1 MGVFDN
7 KPGECQVE
15 RDLGTMRAALR
26 AHSTTGTELAEE
38 ALLNRCDGPQARSQ
52 VVRDEEGGHSIA
64 PRLTD
69 TSREWANL
77 WRQVV
82 RARMGCYNL
91 SAVKACAA
99 YWGNSKKTWRAR
111 RTNVLAAAEQSVQES
126 RECGAASAPM
136 TAFGVRRDFFKQAA
150 DSKAGTSDSRHWSG
164 KLDNFTAL
172 TARKAAHNKL
182 WNIHKGLGP
191 RRGRD
196 ILGTKVAPPLGVI
209 SSVRFLGEALES
221 KVEVAVGSKKCKR
234 AQLIVVPDLSLLHN
248 SAADKGMVAHLAYIV
263 GLGKAV
269 VTSSAWTL
277 AQGDPAKILPNNII
291 RHVPAAVGAKQV
303 FTYTPAFRT
312 RYGEVHEAMRFCADK
327 EKSKW
332 TWTKRANENAVK
344 IRRAIFYDLGVGFG
358 HPR

>member
-1 MGVFDN
+1 MGGVCVGVFDSN
-7 KPGECQVE
+7 PGECQVE

-26 AHSTTGTELAEE
+26 AHSTTDTELAEE

-99 YWGNSKKTWRAR
+99 YWGNNKKTWRAR

-150 DSKAGTSDSRHWSG
+150 D
-164 KLDNFTAL
+164 
-172 TARKAAHNKL
+172 
-182 WNIHKGLGP
+182 P
-191 RRGRD
+191 
-196 ILGTKVAPPLGVI
+196 
-209 SSVRFLGEALES
+209 
-221 KVEVAVGSKKCKR
+221 
-234 AQLIVVPDLSLLHN
+234 
-248 SAADKGMVAHLAYIV
+248 
-263 GLGKAV
+263 
-269 VTSSAWTL
+269 
-277 AQGDPAKILPNNII
+277 
-291 RHVPAAVGAKQV
+291 
-303 FTYTPAFRT
+303 
-312 RYGEVHEAMRFCADK
+312 
-327 EKSKW
+327 
-332 TWTKRANENAVK
+332 
-344 IRRAIFYDLGVGFG
+344 
-358 HPR
+358 